1 MLPVRSA
8 RRTKGTPV
16 IAVSSLLAQSSSGA
30 QQGGGLLGLLFP
42 LVLLGGVFYF
52 LLLRPQRAQRQRQQQ
67 LQSALDVGDEV
78 VTIAGIFGTITDID
92 EDDDSVTVEIAP
104 GTRVRM
110 VRRAISQRLT
120 EDEPGDEDE
129 QDDDVGNGAHGQAGD
144 DTDEEAGDR
153 P

>member
-1 MLPVRSA
+1 
-8 RRTKGTPV
+8 V

-30 QQGGGLLGLLFP
+30 QQGGSILGLLFP
-42 LVLLGGVFYF
+42 LVLMGGVFYF

-78 VTIAGIFGTITDID
+78 VTIAGIYGTITDID
-92 EDDDSVTVEIAP
+92 EDGDSVTVEIAP

-120 EDEPGDEDE
+120 EDEPDEGS
-129 QDDDVGNGAHGQAGD
+129 DDDVVYDETDD
-144 DTDEEAGDR
+144 DTDEEAGNR

>member
-1 MLPVRSA
+1 
-8 RRTKGTPV
+8 V

-30 QQGGGLLGLLFP
+30 QGGSFLGLLFP
-42 LVLLGGVFYF
+42 LVLMGGVFYF

-78 VTIAGIFGTITDID
+78 VTIAGMYGTITDID

-120 EDEPGDEDE
+120 EDEPEDASDDEAYDE
-129 QDDDVGNGAHGQAGD
+129 AGD
-144 DTDEEAGDR
+144 DTGEEAGNR

>member
-1 MLPVRSA
+1 MLHVRSA

-16 IAVSSLLAQSSSGA
+16 IAVSSFLAQSSSGA

-42 LVLLGGVFYF
+42 LVLIGGVFYF

-67 LQSALDVGDEV
+67 LQTALDVGDEV
-78 VTIAGIFGTITDID
+78 VTIAGMYGTITEID
-92 EDDDSVTVEIAP
+92 DDDDSVTVEIAP

-120 EDEPGDEDE
+120 DDEPEG
-129 QDDDVGNGAHGQAGD
+129 DDDGALDEAGD
-144 DTDEEAGDR
+144 DTDEEAGNR

>member
-1 MLPVRSA
+1 M
-8 RRTKGTPV
+8 

-30 QQGGGLLGLLFP
+30 QQSGGLLGLLFP
-42 LVLLGGVFYF
+42 LVLIGGVFYF

-67 LQSALDVGDEV
+67 LQSALDVGDEI
-78 VTIAGIFGTITDID
+78 VTIAGMYGTITDID
-92 EDDDSVTVEIAP
+92 DDDDSVTVEIAP

-120 EDEPGDEDE
+120 EDEPGHAEDGDGQDE
-129 QDDDVGNGAHGQAGD
+129 AGD
-144 DTDEEAGDR
+144 DTDEEAENR